1 MEKVRKS
8 NTISLIIAIT
18 MSVSLLYV
26 ILINFLVAY
35 YSRVLQYSESELIY
49 NHPML
54 YNNFKIS
61 IVISLLSIIYLKY
74 VDRKILIYLYNGRK

>member
-35 YSRVLQYSESELIY
+35 SSRVLQYSESELIY

-54 YNNFKIS
+54 YNNFKIT